1 MEFRMNNTDGLEIGI
16 WSYDDICPRTSI
28 SELSH
33 QHINH
38 SEPISRSYKA
48 SIDTKPKKKNN
59 FHSHAYSMYQKKGP
73 FKRRYCSTQTCYI
86 FLITLWDIKDHAI
99 HNTFGK
105 WLTFFNLDNYL
116 MYLYTLYLY
125 IDSPVSLYFEGN
137 NEWIFV
143 PGLEQDYN
151 KVTSQVA

>member
-1 MEFRMNNTDGLEIGI
+1 MEFRINTTDGWEMGI

-38 SEPISRSYKA
+38 SEPITRSYKA
-48 SIDTKPKKKNN
+48 SIDTKPKKYKNN

-86 FLITLWDIKDHAI
+86 FLITLRDIKDHAM
-99 HNTFGK
+99 HYTFGN
-105 WLTFFNLDNYL
+105 WLTFFNLDFSDTPMAIISCIYILCICTLTPLYHCILREIMNGYL
-116 MYLYTLYLY
+116 
-125 IDSPVSLYFEGN
+125 SP
-137 NEWIFV
+137 
-143 PGLEQDYN
+143 
-151 KVTSQVA
+151 A